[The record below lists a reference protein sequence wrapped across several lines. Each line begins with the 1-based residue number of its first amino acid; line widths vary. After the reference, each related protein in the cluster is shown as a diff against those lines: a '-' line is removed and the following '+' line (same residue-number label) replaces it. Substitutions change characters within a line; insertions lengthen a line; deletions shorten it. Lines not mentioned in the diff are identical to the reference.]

1 MSLAA
6 RVSDAVPEL
15 LRDRPFRR
23 FWTGQSVSL
32 FGDQYGI
39 RPIGALTGGY
49 LGTALGLR
57 PALWI
62 ATAGALLG
70 VLWLIPS
77 PVPRMRELP
86 GRDDEAPAGEAS
98 AIVHSSPS

>member
-1 MSLAA
+1 VVILDITIGAVQAA
-6 RVSDAVPEL
+6 LIPDELRSRV
-15 LRDRPFRR
+15 
-23 FWTGQSVSL
+23 TGAWRTVN
-32 FGDQYGI
+32 YGI
-39 RPIGALTGGY
+39 RPIGALIGGY

-62 ATAGALLG
+62 ATTGALLG

-98 AIVHSSPS
+98 AIVQSSPS